1 MITRIPWPPCRRG
14 EVSMITIDYNT
25 GNRTDYWS
33 EGNSA
38 SFYTHINYTII
49 CSITAST
56 YTNAAMAVVFITVPC
71 NRDKFSLHLDSVLLT
86 GFKGDIGLGKRVEIG
101 TDSGGDGDVLS
112 TEAGEG

>member
-1 MITRIPWPPCRRG
+1 
-14 EVSMITIDYNT
+14 
-25 GNRTDYWS
+25 
-33 EGNSA
+33 
-38 SFYTHINYTII
+38 
-49 CSITAST
+49 
-56 YTNAAMAVVFITVPC
+56 MAVVFITVPC